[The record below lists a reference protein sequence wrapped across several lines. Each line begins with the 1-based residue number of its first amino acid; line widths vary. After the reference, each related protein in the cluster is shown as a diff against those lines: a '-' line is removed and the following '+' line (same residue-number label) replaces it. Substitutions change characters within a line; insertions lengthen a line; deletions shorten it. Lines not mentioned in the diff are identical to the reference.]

1 MDWLRRL
8 ALILALLLAANGVST
23 PRLTEADTRLNTS
36 GQSQVPPAPT
46 GSGSAAASVAL
57 VYVRESPTP
66 REPIAPQSL
75 PTLLDAKA
83 WALGQLGGQEYMCL
97 WFVIDDESKWDVHAE
112 NPTSL
117 AYGLPQA
124 KPGDKMASA
133 GADWRDNPLTQ
144 LQWAVTY
151 GQQKYGGLCN
161 ALAFRDER
169 GWW

>member
-23 PRLTEADTRLNTS
+23 PRLTEADTSS
-36 GQSQVPPAPT
+36 GNVSYIPT
-46 GSGSAAASVAL
+46 LARDSTATATPL